1 MTKTKTNSLA
11 NHAGKSNFEKQS
23 YSNFVLSP
31 SLAIDKTEDN
41 ESSIIKTDSSSFD
54 RENEDDDA
62 NAKRPISKSTGLR
75 LSDYA
80 KDNIIGIVLCA
91 VFSALIILL
100 FTMYSSANRELGEV
114 SVKLDM
120 YIKQIDQ
127 IQNKYD
133 NYNEKIN
140 SVDKLLIE
148 VKSDINHLKEGIQS
162 IKNN

>member
-1 MTKTKTNSLA
+1 MTKTKTNSRA

-54 RENEDDDA
+54 KENEDDDA
-62 NAKRPISKSTGLR
+62 GAKKPIGKSTGLR

-80 KDNIIGIVLCA
+80 RDNIIGVILCA
-91 VFSALIILL
+91 IFSALIISL

-120 YIKQIDQ
+120 YVKQIDQ
-127 IQNKYD
+127 IQSKYD

-140 SVDKLLIE
+140 SVDRLLIE
-148 VKSDINHLKEGIQS
+148 VKSDISHLKESIQS
-162 IKNN
+162 VKGN